1 MSQET
6 IEGLLKCLDE
16 VIVRRERDYQR
27 IDSEYKREDGTVL
40 SKKYDEYQ
48 RRKKAVT
55 ERADRESVDCQ
66 LKLDELC
73 GKVRSKQPALV
84 DMKAGNLNG
93 NGQLPRW
100 ITLGKY
106 HVRYENLDFYVPKTF
121 RFPFE
126 KPMYIAD
133 DSQSELLHKVLL
145 RLMYAL
151 PANKQEYY
159 VFDPI
164 GMGRS
169 VWIFNQ
175 LFSNQKLFP
184 QGKVMTTSAEL
195 KAALRD
201 VSDYMG
207 SLYSDF
213 FNIGNDCPDWDSC
226 NRRFHSQGS
235 DEKMLPYKIFIFMD
249 VPEEMDADCF
259 AMFRKLMLHSAECG
273 FLVLFSFNGTL
284 LEGEDSKMRAQELQL
299 RQLVDGSLPL
309 HACLHDQPTDSL
321 HIVFRVEDLQRQPA
335 AMRMQ
340 CLCQL
345 LKCRN
350 LAVIVKHRRRRSR
363 THRRNISDYN
373 IGHAALCKPLVK
385 SKAARSDR
393 TVTLFIPGCKRR
405 KHNPVFQRHISDLNR
420 FQYFFLHSI
429 CPS

>member
-106 HVRYENLDFYVPKTF
+106 HVRYENLDFYIPKTF

-145 RLMYAL
+145 DR
-151 PANKQEYY
+151 K
-159 VFDPI
+159 
-164 GMGRS
+164 S
-169 VWIFNQ
+169 V
-175 LFSNQKLFP
+175 
-184 QGKVMTTSAEL
+184 V
-195 KAALRD
+195 
-201 VSDYMG
+201 
-207 SLYSDF
+207 
-213 FNIGNDCPDWDSC
+213 
-226 NRRFHSQGS
+226 
-235 DEKMLPYKIFIFMD
+235 
-249 VPEEMDADCF
+249 
-259 AMFRKLMLHSAECG
+259 
-273 FLVLFSFNGTL
+273 
-284 LEGEDSKMRAQELQL
+284 
-299 RQLVDGSLPL
+299 
-309 HACLHDQPTDSL
+309 
-321 HIVFRVEDLQRQPA
+321 
-335 AMRMQ
+335 
-340 CLCQL
+340 
-345 LKCRN
+345 
-350 LAVIVKHRRRRSR
+350 
-363 THRRNISDYN
+363 
-373 IGHAALCKPLVK
+373 
-385 SKAARSDR
+385 
-393 TVTLFIPGCKRR
+393 
-405 KHNPVFQRHISDLNR
+405 
-420 FQYFFLHSI
+420 
-429 CPS
+429 